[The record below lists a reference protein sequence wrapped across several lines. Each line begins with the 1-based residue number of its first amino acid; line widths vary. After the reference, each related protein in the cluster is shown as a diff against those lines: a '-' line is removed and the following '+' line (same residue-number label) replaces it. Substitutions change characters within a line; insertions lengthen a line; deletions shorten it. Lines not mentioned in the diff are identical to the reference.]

1 MSNPL
6 GNIMKQAQKMQERM
20 AEIQK
25 GLASKTC
32 EASAGGGMVTATVN
46 GSLKLVSIKI
56 DPSVVDPGDVEMLED
71 LIVAAVNE
79 AFKRTQQMVSEEMS
93 SVTSAL
99 GINLPGL

>member
-6 GNIMKQAQKMQERM
+6 GNIMKQAQKMQEKM

-32 EASAGGGMVTATVN
+32 EASAGGGMVTAT
-46 GSLKLVSIKI
+46 
-56 DPSVVDPGDVEMLED
+56 ED
-71 LIVAAVNE
+71 LIVAAVSE
-79 AFKRTQQMVSEEMS
+79 AFKRTQQMVSEEMA
-93 SVTSAL
+93 SVTAGL